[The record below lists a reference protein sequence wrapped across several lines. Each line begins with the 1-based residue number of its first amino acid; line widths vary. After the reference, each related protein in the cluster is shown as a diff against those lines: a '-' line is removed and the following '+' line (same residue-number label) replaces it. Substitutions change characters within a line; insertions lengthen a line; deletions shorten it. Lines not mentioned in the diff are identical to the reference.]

1 MARRRLNDQAELA
14 GHLEW
19 LRYAIH
25 DRHVDV
31 RLVLEGLLDAIEAA
45 GGFPPGPS
53 RPAAGPDDG
62 LDGAP
67 AGVVLQ

>member
-1 MARRRLNDQAELA
+1 MGRRRLADRAELDA
-14 GHLEW
+14 HLEW

-31 RLVLEGLLDAIEAA
+31 RLVLEGLLDAIEA
-45 GGFPPGPS
+45 GLVPGPPRPPPPGV
-53 RPAAGPDDG
+53 PDDE
-62 LDGAP
+62 P